1 MNAFESPIMQGSSSA
16 TVMSRQD
23 QLSVDVGA
31 LTLLID
37 EPVGPARATV
47 ICLHGWTLDSRS
59 FEAQRGLAKRGFRWV
74 RFDRRGFGASD
85 LSPDFDQEL
94 SDLSAVID
102 VFEGDIY
109 LYGVSQGGRLALRY
123 MVENGDRLAGAI
135 LQGSH
140 VEGLPV
146 DEQPGEGIPLDE
158 YTQLIASG
166 QITAFREAWLNHP
179 LVSGGATPEQR
190 DGLAVLLDRYT
201 GQDLMAPNSR
211 GKSVPVW
218 PSLSEWEKPLLV
230 ISGSAE
236 VASRREHASVLSA
249 LPSCREVIIEGGG
262 HLCNVTHAEAV
273 NDALLEWLEAL
284 A

>member
-1 MNAFESPIMQGSSSA
+1 MNAFESPIMQVSSSA
-16 TVMSRQD
+16 TVMSRQA
-23 QLSVDVGA
+23 QLSVEDGA

-37 EPVGPARATV
+37 EPVSPARATV

-59 FEAQRGLAKRGFRWV
+59 FEAQRGLAEQGIRWV
-74 RFDRRGFGASD
+74 RFDRRGFGAND

-102 VFEGDIY
+102 VFEGGIY

-123 MVENGDRLAGAI
+123 MVENGGRLAGAI

-146 DEQPGEGIPLDE
+146 EEQPGDGIPLDE

-166 QITAFREAWLNHP
+166 QIAAFRETWLNHP

-190 DGLAVLLDRYT
+190 DGMAVLIDRYT
-201 GQDLMAPNSR
+201 GQDLLVPNSR
-211 GKSVPVW
+211 GSSVPVW
-218 PSLSEWEKPLLV
+218 LELSMWVKPLLV
-230 ISGSAE
+230 MSGSAE
-236 VASRREHASVLSA
+236 VASRREHASVLRT
-249 LPSCREVIIEGGG
+249 LPTCKEVIIEGGG

-273 NDALLEWLEAL
+273 NNALLEWLETL

>member
-1 MNAFESPIMQGSSSA
+1 MNTLESPVTARSA
-16 TVMSRQD
+16 SAKVLSRQV
-23 QLSVDVGA
+23 LLPVAGGA
-31 LTLLID
+31 LTLMID
-37 EPVGPARATV
+37 EPVWPARATV
-47 ICLHGWTLDSRS
+47 ICLHGWTLDGRS
-59 FEAQRGLAKRGFRWV
+59 FEAQRALAEQGIRWV

-85 LSPDFDQEL
+85 LSPNFDQEL
-94 SDLSAVID
+94 SDLSAVIE
-102 VFEGDIY
+102 VCEGDIY

-146 DEQPGEGIPLDE
+146 EEQPGDGIPLDE

-166 QITAFREAWLNHP
+166 QIAAFREAWLNHP

-190 DGLAVLLDRYT
+190 VGLAMLLDRYT
-201 GQDLMAPNSR
+201 GQDLLAPNSR

-218 PSLSEWEKPLLV
+218 PEVSNWDKPLVV

-236 VASRREHASVLSA
+236 VASRREHAAVLRT

-273 NDALLEWLEAL
+273 NEALLEWLEAL

>member
-1 MNAFESPIMQGSSSA
+1 
-16 TVMSRQD
+16 
-23 QLSVDVGA
+23 
-31 LTLLID
+31 
-37 EPVGPARATV
+37 
-47 ICLHGWTLDSRS
+47 LDSRS
-59 FEAQRGLAKRGFRWV
+59 FEAQRGLAEQGIRWV
-74 RFDRRGFGASD
+74 RFDRRGFGAND

-102 VFEGDIY
+102 VFEGGIY

-123 MVENGDRLAGAI
+123 MVENGGRLAGAI

-146 DEQPGEGIPLDE
+146 EEQPGDGIPLDE

-166 QITAFREAWLNHP
+166 QIAAFRETWLNHP

-190 DGLAVLLDRYT
+190 DGMAVLIDRYT
-201 GQDLMAPNSR
+201 GQDLLVPNSR
-211 GKSVPVW
+211 GSSVPVW
-218 PSLSEWEKPLLV
+218 PELSKWDKPLLV

-236 VASRREHASVLSA
+236 VASRREHASVLRT
-249 LPSCREVIIEGGG
+249 LPTCKEVIIEGGG

-273 NDALLEWLEAL
+273 NNALLEWLETL

>member
-1 MNAFESPIMQGSSSA
+1 MNAVESPITPGTSS
-16 TVMSRQD
+16 VGGLSRQVRLPMD
-23 QLSVDVGA
+23 GGA
-31 LTLLID
+31 LALIID

-47 ICLHGWTLDSRS
+47 ICLHGWTLDGRS
-59 FEAQRGLAKRGFRWV
+59 FEAQRALAEQGIRWV

-85 LSPDFDQEL
+85 LPPNFDQEL

-102 VFEGDIY
+102 VFEGPIY

-123 MVENGDRLAGAI
+123 MVENGGRLAGAI

-140 VEGLPV
+140 VEGLSV
-146 DEQPGEGIPLDE
+146 EEQPGDGIPLDE

-166 QITAFREAWLNHP
+166 QIAAFREAWLNHP
-179 LVSGGATPEQR
+179 LVSGGATREQR
-190 DGLAVLLDRYT
+190 DGMAVLIDRYT
-201 GQDLMAPNSR
+201 GQDLLVPNSR
-211 GKSVPVW
+211 GSSVPVW
-218 PSLSEWEKPLLV
+218 PELSKWNKPLLV

-236 VASRREHASVLSA
+236 VASRREHASVLRT
-249 LPSCREVIIEGGG
+249 LPGCREVIIEGGG

-273 NDALLEWLEAL
+273 NNALLEWLEAL